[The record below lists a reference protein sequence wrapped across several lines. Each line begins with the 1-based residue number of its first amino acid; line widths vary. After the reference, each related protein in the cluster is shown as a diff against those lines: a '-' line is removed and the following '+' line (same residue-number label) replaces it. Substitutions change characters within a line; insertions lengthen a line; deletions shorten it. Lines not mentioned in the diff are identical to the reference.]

1 LEERRER
8 MWRSTDRLIQ
18 ADAEATVEELAVK
31 TRNDTLPERSNPFL
45 PGDAHDRG

>member
-1 LEERRER
+1 

-18 ADAEATVEELAVK
+18 ADSEATIEELAVK
-31 TRNDTLPERSNPFL
+31 ARDDTLPERSNTFL